1 MILSVCLSPCV
12 DISMEVDSLTVGM
25 SHKIISKRIFFTGKA
40 LNVAIG
46 LARLKADSFATGF
59 MYEDNGNQ
67 FEQELHR
74 ERVPYK
80 FVWNKGRVRENY
92 KFIDRRSMLTE
103 IDDISADITPEKQE
117 ELINLVAEL
126 SKKAEAV
133 VISGSLAKGMTPD
146 YYGRILKV
154 IPQNVKK
161 VVDTEGERLFEA
173 LKVGVDLIKPNLD
186 ELERTLQRSVKS
198 QEEMLSAC
206 RILVDKGAKTVLLSL
221 GKCGAIITDGNK
233 SYYSKSMN
241 VAMNS
246 TVGAGDGMVAAATR
260 ALVEDCALQEILC
273 RGVAAGTAAVTSPHS
288 ISFAKDKFDE
298 ILLSLEV
305 KEI

>member
-12 DISMEVDSLTVGM
+12 DINMEVDSLTVGM

-46 LARLKADSFATGF
+46 LARLNADSFATGF

-74 ERVPYK
+74 EGVPYK

-92 KFIDRRSMLTE
+92 KFVDRRSMLTE
-103 IDDISADITPEKQE
+103 IDDISAEVSTEKQK
-117 ELINLVAEL
+117 ELVNLVKQI
-126 SKKAEAV
+126 SKTAEAV

-146 YYGRILKV
+146 YYARILNAV
-154 IPQNVKK
+154 PPNSKK
-161 VVDTEGERLFEA
+161 IVDTEGERLFQA
-173 LKVGVDLIKPNLD
+173 LKTGVDLVKPNLD
-186 ELERTLQRSVKS
+186 ELERTLKKPLKNKTD
-198 QEEMLSAC
+198 MLSAC
-206 RILVDKGAKTVLLSL
+206 DELLNRGSKTVLLSL
-221 GKCGAIITDGNK
+221 GKRGAIITDGNK
-233 SYYSKSMN
+233 HYYSKSVN

-246 TVGAGDGMVAAATR
+246 TVGAGDGMVAAATQ
-260 ALVEDCALQEILC
+260 ALVEGRSLQEILR
-273 RGVAAGTAAVTSPHS
+273 RGVAAGTAAVTSPNS

-298 ILLSLEV
+298 ILSSLEV